1 MSIANGIY
9 RIAQV
14 IKWTGRVIGGIW
26 VMSVCYS
33 VLTNPITQS
42 DSKENLV
49 LFIMA
54 VVFIGITEGIAWIL
68 EGFGSE

>member
-9 RIAQV
+9 RIAQA

-26 VMSVCYS
+26 ATAICYF
-33 VLTNPITQS
+33 VLTNPITQTN
-42 DSKENLV
+42 SKENLALLAIAIV
-49 LFIMA
+49 LGA
-54 VVFIGITEGIAWIL
+54 ITEGIAWIL